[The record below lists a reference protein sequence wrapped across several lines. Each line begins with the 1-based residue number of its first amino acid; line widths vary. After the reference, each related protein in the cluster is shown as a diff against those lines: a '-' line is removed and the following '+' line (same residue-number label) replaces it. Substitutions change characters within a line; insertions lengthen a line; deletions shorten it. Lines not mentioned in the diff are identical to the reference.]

1 MDAIRLCPYCLRP
14 APIPA
19 SACPHCAHRFAGV
32 NPAGSLPVGT
42 VLAGRYTIGELIRV
56 DGEGILY
63 QGAENHGAFRV
74 TVKEYLPLT
83 LSAERTD
90 GLMLR
95 PKPGSEVLFKTTRMD
110 FADLYRSI
118 QRITPANG
126 LEAVLDV
133 VEANNTV
140 YAVMESPGGRP
151 LQKWLEEHPGP
162 VDPAQ
167 AREMLRPVFDG
178 VVAMHRVGLVH
189 RGICP
194 ENIRVLENGRA
205 RLTGYATVGLRT
217 AGSGLHEQLYEGYS
231 APEQYSTT
239 EFEGRYTDEYSL
251 AAVVYRMV
259 CGQSPVPAA
268 QRLVSDSNPRART
281 LERAVPE
288 YVSDVLWMGL
298 QLRPAERIQT
308 VPQLFR
314 ALSSQEYTTEL
325 TQTLQQAAPRPQ
337 STEEEERKK
346 HILSLRNLLAAIL
359 MTVCGSMTTA
369 SMTAA
374 AILTLLIVWGLVNQG
389 LHTAKPAESTPAS
402 EPASSLV
409 TEPVN
414 LAPDFVGM
422 DYDSQVRNNH
432 SYAGDY
438 LFYVTMEY
446 SDTVEKGKI
455 IRQTPEAGEVIEKGS
470 TIDLVVSR
478 GPQMVEMPNVA
489 GFTRDGAEQ
498 QLAQVGLNASF
509 YPIYN
514 DGSYVSGCVAYCS
527 EEPGAMVEVGSTIIV
542 YMAAEVEAEV
552 PATPPET
559 TTPSAGATPSAG
571 QTEPPAD
578 STDYD
583 TD

>member
-1 MDAIRLCPYCLRP
+1 MEQRRICPYCMQELE
-14 APIPA
+14 AGEEQ
-19 SACPHCAHRFAGV
+19 CPHCGRELAGR
-32 NPAGSLPVGT
+32 NPSGSLPAGT
-42 VLAGRYTIGELIRV
+42 VLAGRYTVGDIQSV

-63 QGAENHGAFRV
+63 RGVENNGPFRV
-74 TVKEYLPLT
+74 TIKEYMPLT
-83 LSAERTD
+83 LAAERGRD
-90 GLMLR
+90 CILR

-110 FADLYRSI
+110 FADLYRFI

-133 VEANNTV
+133 FEENNTV
-140 YAVMESPGGRP
+140 YAVMENPGGCP
-151 LQKWLEEHPGP
+151 LQKWLEEHGTVTPQ
-162 VDPAQ
+162 Q
-167 AREMLRPVFDG
+167 ACAMLEPVFNG
-178 VVAMHRVGLVH
+178 VEAMHQVGLVH

-194 ENIRVLENGRA
+194 ANIRIMDNGRA

-308 VPQLFR
+308 VPQLFQ

-337 STEEEERKK
+337 PSEEEERKK

-359 MTVCGSMTTA
+359 ILL
-369 SMTAA
+369 

-422 DYDSQVRNNH
+422 DYDSQVRNN

-455 IRQTPEAGEVIEKGS
+455 IRQTPEAGEVIEEGS

-559 TTPSAGATPSAG
+559 TTPSAGATPPAA
-571 QTEPPAD
+571 QTEPPTGGAG
-578 STDYD
+578 TEYD